1 MLSQLMY
8 PQLSRTYLSILRTR
22 GILLFHRTRQLS
34 ARLHSLPESP
44 WERHFSHGLGAHE
57 VSSWLTE
64 YWSLLEEVEMNLASV
79 NPALLKAS
87 LNPELR
93 SSTLGLKICLIVTL
107 TAEAELHHLAPP
119 AHAESRQ
126 HCLNAVLK
134 LVGIGKTFSAE
145 DYDLLDPMLGVSISL
160 TL

>member
-1 MLSQLMY
+1 
-8 PQLSRTYLSILRTR
+8 
-22 GILLFHRTRQLS
+22 
-34 ARLHSLPESP
+34 
-44 WERHFSHGLGAHE
+44 
-57 VSSWLTE
+57 
-64 YWSLLEEVEMNLASV
+64 MNLASV

-134 LVGIGKTFSAE
+134 LVGGDLSVIGTVLAAVGKILS
-145 DYDLLDPMLGVSISL
+145 DLISVVLPLVDGLLAALLPLIGSLVPVLTTLAFNTLAGVL
-160 TL
+160 TLPLSL

>member
-1 MLSQLMY
+1 
-8 PQLSRTYLSILRTR
+8 
-22 GILLFHRTRQLS
+22 
-34 ARLHSLPESP
+34 
-44 WERHFSHGLGAHE
+44 
-57 VSSWLTE
+57 
-64 YWSLLEEVEMNLASV
+64 MNLASM

-87 LNPELR
+87 LNPALR

-119 AHAESRQ
+119 THAESRQ

-160 TL
+160 TLLSLLCPMSDCLLDDHVGMLVVRRQHIV